1 MGTEVYNSFI
11 TFKISKK
18 TDSMNTIFH
27 RSQLYLPG
35 ERWDATTDGAKG
47 KHAMSSLKSEAER
60 CLKCKVPLCSQGC
73 PVSTAIPQALTL
85 FLGGSLREAGEMLF
99 NNNPLSAVCSQ
110 ICPHE
115 RNCAGHCVLGKKG
128 QPVEFFKVEQYISQF
143 YLETYSPRQVGK
155 NGKKIG
161 VVGAGPAGITT
172 TIILALKGYQITLF
186 EAMDGIGG
194 ALRYGIPEFRL
205 PKNILVHYK
214 NILDSL
220 GVKFRPN
227 TRIGTNIT
235 AEDMFL
241 DGYDAIFIATGT
253 GRPNRLGLLGE
264 TLGHVH
270 FAIDYLR
277 SPDSYRLGKKVAIIG
292 AGNVAIDAARTAI
305 RKEHADVTILH
316 FMAEEDMTAN
326 RAEVE
331 MALIDGVNFL
341 HNCQAVRIRE
351 DMVTCVAVER
361 IVNEDGSVCFEE
373 NFQSSLE
380 VAADSVIIAIGQGP
394 GADVVSGGNVT
405 VSQRGLLQVDE
416 FGRTTQK
423 GVFAAGDIVTG
434 PKTVVEAVAFA
445 RKAAVKIEEYCEED
459 GL

>member
-1 MGTEVYNSFI
+1 VALVTGPLGGILMS
-11 TFKISKK
+11 
-18 TDSMNTIFH
+18 TIK
-27 RSQLYLPG
+27 
-35 ERWDATTDGAKG
+35 A
-47 KHAMSSLKSEAER
+47 EAER
-60 CLKCKVPLCSQGC
+60 CLKCTVPMCSRGC
-73 PVSTAIPQALTL
+73 PVATPIPQALTL
-85 FLGGSLREAGEMLF
+85 FLDGRLREAGELLF
-99 NNNPLSAVCSQ
+99 NNNPLSAVCSF

-115 RNCAGHCVLGKKG
+115 KHCAGHCVLGKKG
-128 QPVEFFKVEQYISQF
+128 QPVEFFRVEQYISRF
-143 YLETYSPRQVGK
+143 YLDTYLPQQVEK
-155 NGKKIG
+155 NGRKIG

-172 TIILALKGYQITLF
+172 SIVLALKGYQITLF
-186 EAMDGIGG
+186 EAMDCIGG

-205 PKNILVHYK
+205 PKTLLTSYK

-270 FAIDYLR
+270 FAVDYLK
-277 SPDSYRLGKKVAIIG
+277 SPDSYRLGKAVAIVG

-316 FMAEEDMTAN
+316 FMGEDDMTAN

-331 MALIDGVNFL
+331 MARIDGVKFL
-341 HNCQAVRIRE
+341 HNCQAIRIT
-351 DMVTCVAVER
+351 DSFVTCVKVDKTLA
-361 IVNEDGSVCFEE
+361 EDGSVSYEE
-373 NFQSSLE
+373 DFRSSFQ
-380 VAADSVIIAIGQGP
+380 VQADAVIIAIGQGP
-394 GADVVSGGNVT
+394 GADVVSAGSVK
-405 VSQRGLLQVDE
+405 VSQQGLLQVDA
-416 FGRTTQK
+416 FGRTSQP

-434 PKTVVEAVAFA
+434 PKTVVEAVACA
-445 RKAAVKIEEYCEED
+445 KNVAGKIDDYCLN
-459 GL
+459 GP